1 MDIKRRLAGMV
12 GSSSISQPGLMETSR
27 IMSSNRRE
35 SFRFGMVGERFVMG
49 NLLGYEQHF
58 RVVIVIN
65 EIVIEINSV
74 GDPETLFVPSGNNV
88 NQVFYI

>member
-1 MDIKRRLAGMV
+1 MV
-12 GSSSISQPGLMETSR
+12 GGRL
-27 IMSSNRRE
+27 
-35 SFRFGMVGERFVMG
+35 VMG

-88 NQVFYI
+88 NQIIYI